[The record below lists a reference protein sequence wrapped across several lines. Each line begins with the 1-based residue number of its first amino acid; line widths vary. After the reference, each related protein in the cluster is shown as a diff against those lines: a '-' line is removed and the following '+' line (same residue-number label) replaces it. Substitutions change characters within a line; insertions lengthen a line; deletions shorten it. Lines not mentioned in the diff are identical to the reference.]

1 MIDRKKVIEGL
12 ELCTAEIPPD
22 GSMHQY
28 DFCIK
33 CPYHDPVFIYCFNK
47 NALMKDA
54 LEVIKEQE
62 PVAPT
67 HSYSVYRCGK
77 CGYIVGIDDIK
88 GVPGYKSHYC
98 ADCGK
103 GVKWHD

>member
-1 MIDRKKVIEGL
+1 MVDKEKREKVLQGL

-22 GSMHQY
+22 SSMHQY

-54 LEVIKEQE
+54 LEVIKEQGQTVE
-62 PVAPT
+62 
-67 HSYSVYRCGK
+67 
-77 CGYIVGIDDIK
+77 
-88 GVPGYKSHYC
+88 
-98 ADCGK
+98 
-103 GVKWHD
+103 

>member
-22 GSMHQY
+22 SSMHQY

-47 NALMKDA
+47 NVLMKDA
-54 LEVIKEQE
+54 LKVIKDQE
-62 PVAPT
+62 PKLVDNIQIRTLDTVGDCP
-67 HSYSVYRCGK
+67 SCGIGVSK
-77 CGYIVGIDDIK
+77 RYHPMHCGL
-88 GVPGYKSHYC
+88 
-98 ADCGK
+98 CGQA
-103 GVKWHD
+103 VKWDE

>member
-1 MIDRKKVIEGL
+1 MIDRKKVIKGL

-22 GSMHQY
+22 SSMHQY

-54 LEVIKEQE
+54 LEVIKEQGQTDE
-62 PVAPT
+62 
-67 HSYSVYRCGK
+67 
-77 CGYIVGIDDIK
+77 
-88 GVPGYKSHYC
+88 
-98 ADCGK
+98 
-103 GVKWHD
+103 

>member
-62 PVAPT
+62 PVEPKKIP
-67 HSYSVYRCGK
+67 HSITYPGSTYICGNCK
-77 CGYIVGIDDIK
+77 IEILEPDDNFCPYCGR
-88 GVPGYKSHYC
+88 
-98 ADCGK
+98 A
-103 GVKWHD
+103 VKWDD